1 MNNSTCFTETTTICL
16 VWQIIFI
23 ILNCLTDSV
32 LQLYLSINMFSF
44 QDLPHLQEKK
54 FDFDFSQQ
62 TVPSAI
68 PPACMWSDTLTFSP
82 AGPSGT
88 SWDGSSFSKFLIP
101 GSAPFLISSFTA
113 SAWVLWLVRE
123 LTMCSAVFPLNVWK
137 EWKRHHMLLFV

>member
-54 FDFDFSQQ
+54 
-62 TVPSAI
+62 I
-68 PPACMWSDTLTFSP
+68 
-82 AGPSGT
+82 
-88 SWDGSSFSKFLIP
+88 
-101 GSAPFLISSFTA
+101 
-113 SAWVLWLVRE
+113 
-123 LTMCSAVFPLNVWK
+123 
-137 EWKRHHMLLFV
+137 